1 MGRRVGV
8 IVVAVLLLGMGV
20 VKESA
25 SNKPVVIGAVESPT
39 SIPEAPPA
47 SLARAPVGRV
57 SVPAPDLGRKPKP
70 EPRRAPGLL
79 GPDGKPYGRALAFR
93 SNIPIKDGLVFF
105 LVAGADARPG
115 ESIRKTRAD
124 SIHLLAVD
132 PATKAG
138 TIVGIPRD
146 SWVNVP
152 GRGEA
157 KINTALSSG
166 GPGLLV
172 DTVKNL
178 TGLPIHYYALTGF
191 RGFSA
196 IVDELGGVDVLVPR
210 RMNDRYSGAHF
221 EPGWHH
227 FNGERALA
235 FARNRQDVANGD
247 FSRSENHGLLMLAA
261 LAKLRAEVDDD
272 GGLRRWLSVLGAH
285 AELDS
290 PASELDG
297 LAALGRRLDPSR
309 INNVVVPGKV
319 GTARGGQSVVFLGEA
334 AARIFE
340 DLRADATLGAASAA
354 PPEEEPTTTTSS
366 PDESTT
372 TTTSADE
379 VPAR

>member
-1 MGRRVGV
+1 MGRRIGV
-8 IVVAVLLLGMGV
+8 IIAAVLLLAIGV
-20 VKESA
+20 VRQSTP
-25 SNKPVVIGAVESPT
+25 NKSLIIGAVDSPT
-39 SIPEAPPA
+39 TIPAVPPA
-47 SLARAPVGRV
+47 SPASIPRV
-57 SVPAPDLGRKPKP
+57 LVPKPDLGRRPLP
-70 EPRRAPGLL
+70 EPRRVPGLL
-79 GPDGKPYGRALAFR
+79 GPDGRPYGRALAFR
-93 SNIPIKDGLVFF
+93 SNIPIKNGLVFV

-115 ESIRKTRAD
+115 ESVRKTRAD

-132 PATKAG
+132 PATKSG

-152 GRGEA
+152 GRGAA

-172 DTVKNL
+172 DTVRNL

-191 RGFSA
+191 RGFAA
-196 IVDELGGVDVLVPR
+196 IVDDLGGVDINVPR

-227 FNGERALA
+227 FNGEKALA
-235 FARNRQDVANGD
+235 FARNRHDVANGD

-319 GTARGGQSVVFLGEA
+319 GTAGGGQSVVYLGEA

-340 DLRADATLGAASAA
+340 DLRADAVLGAASAA
-354 PPEEEPTTTTSS
+354 PPEDEPTTTTSS
-366 PDESTT
+366 PAEPSTT
-372 TTTSADE
+372 TTTSAEGDGF
-379 VPAR
+379 P